1 MPTQADTCLVTQE
14 AECLGLVARFMHTIV
29 QCRTFLKTWDMILL
43 VACMSSVL
51 GCLRFE
57 GFCICDVVLGKLR
70 VDEGVGTGL
79 TKGSKSLCSLKKA
92 R

>member
-1 MPTQADTCLVTQE
+1 MSTQADTCLVTQE
-14 AECLGLVARFMHTIV
+14 AECPGLVARFMHTTV
-29 QCRTFLKTWDMILL
+29 QCHTFLKTWDMILL
-43 VACMSSVL
+43 VACISSVL

-57 GFCICDVVLGKLR
+57 GFCICDVVLGKLG
-70 VDEGVGTGL
+70 VEGVGTGL